1 MNAMVGVQNIM
12 QAVNWSKYSL
22 EEWLYQF
29 GAWMNSV
36 SGTCGKSINPIAV
49 AMDEAIIKQRKFK
62 LGVRKTRQIIAD
74 SMLSEEKPK
83 LSRVGVVC
91 EIDDNEARA
100 VQRLIL
106 DMQGQSEIMDEWM
119 DAIVCRYF
127 YGNSWSQMVKWVMNP
142 VGDMVKTYSE
152 NDARADVKCG
162 LAALH
167 CRYKFIE
174 YK

>member
-1 MNAMVGVQNIM
+1 MVGVQNIM